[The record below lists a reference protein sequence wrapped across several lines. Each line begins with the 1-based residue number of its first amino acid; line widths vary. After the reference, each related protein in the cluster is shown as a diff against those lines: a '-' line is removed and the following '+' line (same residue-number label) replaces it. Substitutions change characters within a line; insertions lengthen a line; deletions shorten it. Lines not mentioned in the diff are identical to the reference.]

1 MRKVCI
7 QCCREYASN
16 VGFCDRDGQHLHSIL
31 TEYGHD
37 AASVVGRVLDGRYLV
52 DAMLGAGGMGIVL
65 GAHHVFL
72 ARRVAIKLLRPE
84 LLAFKSV
91 RGRFFREARTASTI
105 SHPNVV
111 EVIDFGVTRDDLCYL
126 VMEYLDGID
135 LGTRARGQ
143 GPMPVAE
150 VMQIGYEVARALAA
164 IHAAGVVHRD
174 LKPENVSLMSG
185 GSADRIRLKVLDFGI
200 AGIMAAPDGERL
212 TKHGHAIG
220 TPHYM
225 SPEQCE
231 GDAVDGRSDLYALG
245 CIMWE
250 LAVGRP
256 PFGGSTP
263 LEILS
268 AHITKSAPLPSTL
281 RPSLP
286 LWFDEIVM
294 KCLAKR
300 ATDRWGSAR
309 ELGAAIG
316 HRIARSSLTPS
327 SGIARPRPR
336 EELLSA
342 VDQALPVAAMDA
354 PTIPIDAEQMQQMIT
369 ESAVTATPRVR
380 LGNADPFLSRVVVNA
395 YALPSTNISS
405 VGLISR
411 SEALAL
417 GGVDAVLEVVFHW
430 GGRYRY
436 LGAEAEGRALV
447 EAAEAGESVGRL
459 FNRLVRHWPET
470 VTGKLG
476 PKGVFEPLEF

>member
-7 QCCREYASN
+7 QCCREYAFD
-16 VGFCDRDGQHLHSIL
+16 VGYCDRDGEPLHDVL

-37 AASVVGRVLDGRYLV
+37 AASVVGRVLDGRYLI
-52 DAMLGAGGMGIVL
+52 DTLLGAGGMGIVL
-65 GAHHVFL
+65 GARHVFL
-72 ARRVAIKLLRPE
+72 SRRVAIKLLRPE

-105 SHPNVV
+105 THPNVV

-135 LGTRARGQ
+135 LGTRARGH

-164 IHAAGVVHRD
+164 IHGAGVVHRD
-174 LKPENVSLMSG
+174 LKPENVALMSG
-185 GSADRIRLKVLDFGI
+185 PADRIQLKVLDFGV

-231 GDAVDGRSDLYALG
+231 GEAVDGRSDVYALG

-256 PFGGSTP
+256 PFGGANP

-281 RPSLP
+281 RPNLP
-286 LWFDEIVM
+286 VWFDEIVM
-294 KCLAKR
+294 GCMAKDMN
-300 ATDRWGSAR
+300 DRWGSAR

-316 HRIARSSLTPS
+316 HRIARSVPTPS
-327 SGIARPRPR
+327 SGVVRPRLR
-336 EELLSA
+336 EGVGPGLEA
-342 VDQALPVAAMDA
+342 VLPMAAMDA
-354 PTIPIDAEQMQQMIT
+354 PTTPIDAEQMRQMIT
-369 ESAVTATPRVR
+369 ESAAAATPRAR
-380 LGNADPFLSRVVVNA
+380 LGNADPFLSGVVVDANPV
-395 YALPSTNISS
+395 PSTNISS
-405 VGLISR
+405 VGLLPR
-411 SEALAL
+411 NEALAL

-436 LGAEAEGRALV
+436 LGAEAEGRAIL

-459 FNRLVRHWPET
+459 FNRLVRDWPET
-470 VTGKLG
+470 ETGKLG
-476 PKGVFEPLEF
+476 TRGVFEALEF